1 MEKDEPEKLENEESL
16 TSKEDKEII
25 ETNTET
31 GPKNKNTDIENAPSA
46 KKLMAE
52 NKISPDKIAGSGKDG
67 RIMKNDVLKAL
78 RSAAIDETE
87 NRGPKKGLRV

>member
-1 MEKDEPEKLENEESL
+1 
-16 TSKEDKEII
+16 
-25 ETNTET
+25 
-31 GPKNKNTDIENAPSA
+31 
-46 KKLMAE
+46 MAE

-87 NRGPKKGLRV
+87 KNSTPRAPSSIEDADREERGKDDPIKTNNSETS